1 MAHHCLAE
9 AHRVY
14 PAVHC
19 LAEACRV
26 YPVVIVSVSCG
37 DSGIC

>member
-9 AHRVY
+9 AYRVY
-14 PAVHC
+14 PVVHC
-19 LAEACRV
+19 LAEACMS
-26 YPVVIVSVSCG
+26 SVSCG